1 MKERI
6 RENLNNI
13 ADLEDRKLLKEIMNY
28 VFSGMVDYTDFVYEN
43 IRKRVFDE
51 INLDNTRKNIYVTIC
66 ERSKYDGIDKFM
78 FPVDSKDL
86 QTDFETTDIIIEKQS
101 KGKKVVLGRTFL
113 ACDYMVLSEIK
124 KEQPIYDGILITNQR
139 RYEIK
144 IRLQQSDKYI
154 NMIRNLYHYFQ
165 QNNLNWV
172 SLNAPYFYKFFEF
185 ILESEI
191 SFDKDETIER
201 VEVSFGEL
209 DSFRNDNVIPLWNL
223 EETYLLS
230 TNFPIATGDNLRYQH
245 KFNIPDSDSIYEN
258 IVRFEK
264 DHDGYVI
271 RDEESISIILSEE
284 NIEKWPV
291 YKIHNPDLQVKYD
304 FGYPIFSNA
313 WKEKFLT
320 GYAKQQPRIIR
331 TRAELYRQLYSFEAS
346 DLFKIKKIEILPI
359 YKEEEESY
367 PVNDFIEEDIRP
379 EDGRKTMVIIYEA
392 IEKNYLSRDIMSF
405 IISEL
410 QQYFPEYKCI
420 GKMVHQFSE
429 KEE

>member
-28 VFSGMVDYTDFVYEN
+28 VFDGMVDYTDSVYEN

-51 INLDNTRKNIYVTIC
+51 INLDYTRKNIYVTIC
-66 ERSKYDGIDKFM
+66 ERSRYDGIDKFM
-78 FPVDSKDL
+78 FPLDSKDL
-86 QTDFETTDIIIEKQS
+86 HTNFEKAETIIEKQS
-101 KGKKVVLGRTFL
+101 KGEKIVLGRTFF
-113 ACDYMVLSEIK
+113 ACDYMLLSRVK
-124 KEQPIYDGILITNQR
+124 QEQPIYNGILITNQH
-139 RYEIK
+139 RYEVK
-144 IRLQQSDKYI
+144 IRLQQSHKYI
-154 NMIRNLYHYFQ
+154 DMIRNLYYYYQ

-185 ILESEI
+185 ILENELSLDE
-191 SFDKDETIER
+191 KETIER

-209 DSFRNDNVIPLWNL
+209 DSFRNDNVLPLWNL
-223 EETYLLS
+223 EETHLFS

-245 KFNIPDSDSIYEN
+245 KFNIPSGDSIYES

-264 DHDGYVI
+264 EHDGYVI

-291 YKIHNPDLQVKYD
+291 YKIHNPDSQFQYD
-304 FGYPIFSNA
+304 YGYPVFSNA
-313 WKEKFLT
+313 WKEKFLV
-320 GYAKQQPRIIR
+320 GYARQQVRVIR
-331 TRAELYRQLYSFEAS
+331 TQAELYRQLYSFEAS
-346 DLFKIKKIEILPI
+346 DLFKIRKIEILPF
-359 YKEEEESY
+359 YKEVGDSY

-379 EDGRKTMVIIYEA
+379 DDGRKIMLISYEA
-392 IEKNYLSRDIMSF
+392 IEKNYLSIDVMSF

-420 GKMVHQFSE
+420 GKMVN
-429 KEE
+429 

>member
-13 ADLEDRKLLKEIMNY
+13 ADLENRKLLKEIMNY

-51 INLDNTRKNIYVTIC
+51 INLDGTRKNIYVTIC
-66 ERSKYDGIDKFM
+66 ERSKYDGIDQFM
-78 FPVDSKDL
+78 FPLDSKDL
-86 QTDFETTDIIIEKQS
+86 QTEFETTDTIIEKQT
-101 KGKKVVLGRTFL
+101 KGEKVVLGRTFF
-113 ACDYMVLSEIK
+113 ACDYMVLSKIK
-124 KEQPIYDGILITNQR
+124 KEQPVYTGTLVTNQNKHKV
-139 RYEIK
+139 E
-144 IRLQQSDKYI
+144 IRLQQFNKYI
-154 NMIRNLYHYFQ
+154 DMVRNLYYYFQ

-185 ILESEI
+185 VLESEI
-191 SFDKDETIER
+191 SFVEDEIIER
-201 VEVSFGEL
+201 LEISFGEL
-209 DSFRNDNVIPLWNL
+209 ERFRNDNVIPLWNL

-230 TNFPIATGDNLRYQH
+230 TNFPIATGNNLRYQH
-245 KFNIPDSDSIYEN
+245 KFNIPSNESIYEN

-271 RDEESISIILSEE
+271 RDKESISIILSEE

-291 YKIHNPDLQVKYD
+291 YKTHNPNLQAEYD
-304 FGYPIFSNA
+304 YGYPFFSNA
-313 WKEKFLT
+313 WKEKFLV
-320 GYAKQQPRIIR
+320 GYEKQQPRVIR
-331 TRAELYRQLYSFEAS
+331 TQAELYRRLTSFEAS
-346 DLFKIKKIEILPI
+346 DLFRIKKIEILPM
-359 YKEEEESY
+359 YQEEEESY

-379 EDGRKTMVIIYEA
+379 EDGRKIMLIVYEA
-392 IEKNYLSRDIMSF
+392 VEENYLSRDVMSF

-420 GKMVHQFSE
+420 GKMVN
-429 KEE
+429 